1 MEKFKY
7 IFVILVYRNTQDL
20 EECIQSIENFVLS
33 YKIIVVNAFYDE
45 ESKEKVKTIAENR
58 DCAFINIE
66 NKGYSYGNNIGIE
79 YARNKFDYE
88 YLIVSNPDI
97 TISKFDDFIMNQN
110 FAYDII
116 APKITAADGRLQ
128 NPMYVKKPH
137 ISEWLE
143 YKGFKYRLLWLVRTG
158 IFISKLNRAYNVRIN
173 SNKNIYAI
181 YGAHGCFVMLSK
193 KAVDKLYPVYDENM
207 FLFAE
212 EMVLAIKSSNMGLK
226 TCYYDGISIKHK
238 EDGSMKLSNLK
249 MYEELRKSNLYY
261 YEHYII

>member
-7 IFVILVYRNTQDL
+7 IFVILVYRNTKDL
-20 EECIQSIENFVLS
+20 EECIQSIEDFLLS

-45 ESKEKVKTIAENR
+45 ESMKAVRTIAENR
-58 DCAFINIE
+58 GCVFIDVE

-79 YARNKFDYE
+79 FARKNYDYE
-88 YLIVSNPDI
+88 YVIVSNPDI
-97 TISKFDDFIMNQN
+97 TINKFDDSVIDQN
-110 FAYDII
+110 FVYDIV

-128 NPMYVKKPH
+128 NPMYVKKPF

-143 YKGFKYRLLWLVRTG
+143 YKGFKHQLLWLVRAG
-158 IFISKLNRAYNVRIN
+158 IFISKLKRAYYIRIN
-173 SNKNIYAI
+173 SGKNLYTI

-193 KAVDKLYPVYDENM
+193 EAVDKLFPVYDENM

-212 EMVLAIKSSNMGLK
+212 EMVLAIKSYKKGLK

-238 EDGSMKLSNLK
+238 EDGSMKLSDLK
-249 MYEELRKSNLYY
+249 IYEELRKSNLYY
-261 YEHYII
+261 YEHYI

>member
-1 MEKFKY
+1 MEKYKY
-7 IFVILVYRNTQDL
+7 IFVVLVYRNTKDL
-20 EECIQSIENFVLS
+20 DDCIQSIENIVLS
-33 YKIIVVNAFYDE
+33 HKIIVVNAFYDK
-45 ESKEKVKTIAENR
+45 ESMEKVKVIAEHH

-79 YARNKFDYE
+79 FARNNFDYE
-88 YLIVSNPDI
+88 YIVVSNPDI
-97 TISKFDDFIMNQN
+97 TISKFDDSIIDQN

-128 NPMYVKKPH
+128 NPMYVKKPF

-143 YKGFKYRLLWLVRTG
+143 YKGFKHRLLWLVRAG
-158 IFISKLNRAYNVRIN
+158 IFISKLNRAYYLRIN

-193 KAVDKLYPVYDENM
+193 KAVDILFPVYDENM

-212 EMVLAIKSSNMGLK
+212 EMVLAIKSSEKGLK

-261 YEHYII
+261 YEHYIK